1 MKKSIRFQIVS
12 VFLAYVFLSVL
23 LMVLLNY
30 GFLEKV
36 YLKEKENTLKLAYRE
51 IILKYDS
58 IEDDAL
64 TKFCSANNLS
74 AVIYNMNS
82 KEGSM
87 VNSYSNLRSEDADRL
102 RARLF
107 GYMSGLEPEG
117 DEILDK
123 NEIFT
128 ILYNQDRMFQM
139 EFVEM
144 WGKTSDGIAFILRSP
159 MESITESVKISNRF
173 YIITALLIGAISVV
187 FVGIFGIRITR
198 PITELTELSQRM
210 ANLDFDAKFS
220 GTEENEI
227 GILGRNFN
235 KMSETLE
242 KTIAELKTANNEL
255 QKDIEEKEEIDE
267 MRKEFLSNVSHELKT
282 PIALIQG
289 YAEGLQDNINDDPES
304 REFYCDVI
312 IDEASKMNQMVKKL
326 LTLNQLE
333 FGNDQVNMER
343 FDLTTLVRGVIQSSA
358 ILAQQQGTEIIFRQD
373 TPVYV
378 WGDEF
383 KVEEV
388 VTNYLTNAI
397 HYVKNENKIDIRFVQ
412 NGNAIKVIVF
422 NTGDPIPEEDIEK
435 VWIKFYKV
443 DKARTREYGG
453 SGIGLSI
460 VKAIMDSMHQQCG
473 VRNYTNGV
481 AFWFTLESGGSSIE
495 EDCNSL

>member
-12 VFLAYVFLSVL
+12 VFLAYVFFSVL

-333 FGNDQVNMER
+333 FGYNTLTMEH
-343 FDLTTLVRGVIQSSA
+343 FDIIAMIRAVIAKSD
-358 ILAQQQGTEIIFRQD
+358 ILLKQKEINLAFDEDAPI
-373 TPVYV
+373 YV
-378 WGDEF
+378 WSDAYMS
-383 KVEEV
+383 EEV
-388 VTNYLTNAI
+388 FTNYLTNAI
-397 HYVKNENKIDIRFVQ
+397 NHADGEKRIDIQLEKKEKTVK
-412 NGNAIKVIVF
+412 ITVH
-422 NTGDPIPEEDIEK
+422 NTGEQIPEEDLSK
-435 VWIKFYKV
+435 LWDKFYKV

-453 SGIGLSI
+453 SGVGLSI
-460 VKAIMDSMHQQCG
+460 VKASMEQLGQPYG
-473 VRNYTNGV
+473 VYNCEDGV
-481 AFWFTLESGGSSIE
+481 SFWFEL
-495 EDCNSL
+495 DCQDAAEMIQEQA

>member
-12 VFLAYVFLSVL
+12 VFLAFVFISVL

-123 NEIFT
+123 NEVFT

-187 FVGIFGIRITR
+187 FIGIFGIRITR

-210 ANLDFDAKFS
+210 ANLEFDAKFS
-220 GTEENEI
+220 GKEENEI

-422 NTGDPIPEEDIEK
+422 NTGDPISEEDIEK

-495 EDCNSL
+495 EDCNLL

>member
-12 VFLAYVFLSVL
+12 VFLAFVFISVL

-123 NEIFT
+123 NEVFT

-187 FVGIFGIRITR
+187 FIGIFGIRITR
-198 PITELTELSQRM
+198 PIKELTELSQRM
-210 ANLDFDAKFS
+210 ANLEFDAKFS
-220 GTEENEI
+220 GKEENEI

-255 QKDIEEKEEIDE
+255 QKYIEEKEEIDE

-412 NGNAIKVIVF
+412 NGNAIKMIVF

-495 EDCNSL
+495 EDCNLL

>member
-12 VFLAYVFLSVL
+12 VFLAFVFISVL
-23 LMVLLNY
+23 FMVLLNY

-51 IILKYDS
+51 IILRYDS

-123 NEIFT
+123 NEVFT

-173 YIITALLIGAISVV
+173 YIMTALLIGAISVV
-187 FVGIFGIRITR
+187 FIGIFGIRITR

-397 HYVKNENKIDIRFVQ
+397 HYVKNENKIDIRCIED
-412 NGNAIKVIVF
+412 GNTVKVIVF

-481 AFWFTLESGGSSIE
+481 AFWFTLESASGSGE
-495 EDCNSL
+495 EPYN

>member
-12 VFLAYVFLSVL
+12 VFLAYVFFSVL

-58 IEDDAL
+58 VEDDAL

-82 KEGSM
+82 REGSM

-343 FDLTTLVRGVIQSSA
+343 FDLTTLVRGVIQASA

-495 EDCNSL
+495 EDCNLL

>member
-1 MKKSIRFQIVS
+1 MKRSIRFQIVS
-12 VFLAYVFLSVL
+12 AFLAYVFVSVL

-30 GFLEKV
+30 GFLGKI
-36 YLKEKENTLKLAYRE
+36 YLREKENTLKLAYKE
-51 IILKYDS
+51 IILNYDS
-58 IEDDAL
+58 IEDTRL

-82 KEGSM
+82 GEGSM
-87 VNSYSNLRSEDADRL
+87 VDSYSNLRSEDADRL

-123 NEIFT
+123 NEVFT
-128 ILYNQDRMFQM
+128 ILYNQDRVVQM
-139 EFVEM
+139 DFVEM

-159 MESITESVKISNRF
+159 MESITESVLISNRF
-173 YIITALLIGAISVV
+173 YIMIALFIGAISVI
-187 FVGIFGIRITR
+187 FIGIFGVRITR

-343 FDLTTLVRGVIQSSA
+343 FDLTTVIRGVIQSAA
-358 ILAQQQGTEIIFRQD
+358 ILAQQQETEIMFRQD

-397 HYVKNENKIDIRFVQ
+397 HYVKYENKIDIRCVQ
-412 NGNAIKVIVF
+412 NRNTVKVIVF
-422 NTGDPIPEEDIEK
+422 NTGDPIPEEDLEK

-473 VRNYTNGV
+473 VRNYNNGV
-481 AFWFTLESGGSSIE
+481 AFWFTLEAAGCSVE
-495 EDCNSL
+495 EHHN

>member
-12 VFLAYVFLSVL
+12 AFLAYVFISVL
-23 LMVLLNY
+23 FMVLLNY

-51 IILKYDS
+51 IILRYDS

-123 NEIFT
+123 NEVFT

-187 FVGIFGIRITR
+187 FIGIFGIRITR

-397 HYVKNENKIDIRFVQ
+397 HYVKNENKIDIRCIED
-412 NGNAIKVIVF
+412 GNTVKMIVF

-481 AFWFTLESGGSSIE
+481 AFWFTLESASGSGE
-495 EDCNSL
+495 EPYN

>member
-481 AFWFTLESGGSSIE
+481 AFWFTLESGGSSIG
-495 EDCNSL
+495 EDCNLL

>member
-58 IEDDAL
+58 VEDDAL

-495 EDCNSL
+495 EDCNLL

>member
-1 MKKSIRFQIVS
+1 M
-12 VFLAYVFLSVL
+12 
-23 LMVLLNY
+23 
-30 GFLEKV
+30 
-36 YLKEKENTLKLAYRE
+36 
-51 IILKYDS
+51 
-58 IEDDAL
+58 
-64 TKFCSANNLS
+64 
-74 AVIYNMNS
+74 
-82 KEGSM
+82 
-87 VNSYSNLRSEDADRL
+87 
-102 RARLF
+102 
-107 GYMSGLEPEG
+107 
-117 DEILDK
+117 
-123 NEIFT
+123 
-128 ILYNQDRMFQM
+128 
-139 EFVEM
+139 
-144 WGKTSDGIAFILRSP
+144 
-159 MESITESVKISNRF
+159 
-173 YIITALLIGAISVV
+173 V

-343 FDLTTLVRGVIQSSA
+343 FDLTTLVRGVIQASA

-495 EDCNSL
+495 EDCNLL

>member
-12 VFLAYVFLSVL
+12 VFLAFVFISVL
-23 LMVLLNY
+23 FMVLLNY

-51 IILKYDS
+51 IILRYDS

-123 NEIFT
+123 NEVFT

-397 HYVKNENKIDIRFVQ
+397 HYVKNENKIDIRCIED
-412 NGNAIKVIVF
+412 GNTVKVIVF

-481 AFWFTLESGGSSIE
+481 AFWFTLESASGSGE
-495 EDCNSL
+495 EPYN

>member
-58 IEDDAL
+58 VEDDAL

-210 ANLDFDAKFS
+210 ANLDFEAKFS

-343 FDLTTLVRGVIQSSA
+343 FDLTTLVRGVIQASV

-495 EDCNSL
+495 EDCNLL

>member
-495 EDCNSL
+495 EDCNLL

>member
-12 VFLAYVFLSVL
+12 VFLAFVFISVL
-23 LMVLLNY
+23 FMVLLNY

-51 IILKYDS
+51 IILRYDS

-123 NEIFT
+123 NEVFT

-187 FVGIFGIRITR
+187 FIGIFGIRITR

-397 HYVKNENKIDIRFVQ
+397 HYVKNENKIDIRCIED
-412 NGNAIKVIVF
+412 GNTVKVIVF

-481 AFWFTLESGGSSIE
+481 AFWFTLESASGSGE
-495 EDCNSL
+495 EPYN

>member
-12 VFLAYVFLSVL
+12 VFLAYVFFSVL

-58 IEDDAL
+58 VEDDAL

-82 KEGSM
+82 REGSM

-373 TPVYV
+373 TPIYV

-435 VWIKFYKV
+435 VWIKFFKV

-495 EDCNSL
+495 EDCNLL

>member
-12 VFLAYVFLSVL
+12 AFLAYVFISVL

-51 IILKYDS
+51 IILNYDS

-123 NEIFT
+123 NEVFT

-187 FVGIFGIRITR
+187 FIGIFGIRITR

-210 ANLDFDAKFS
+210 ANLEFDAKFS
-220 GTEENEI
+220 GKEENEI

-481 AFWFTLESGGSSIE
+481 AFWFTLEAAGCSIE
-495 EDCNSL
+495 EDCNLF

>member
-58 IEDDAL
+58 VEDDAL

-235 KMSETLE
+235 KMSENLE

-343 FDLTTLVRGVIQSSA
+343 FDLTTLVRGVIQASV

-495 EDCNSL
+495 EDCNLL

>member
-58 IEDDAL
+58 VEDDAL

-210 ANLDFDAKFS
+210 ANLDFEAKFS

-495 EDCNSL
+495 EDCNLL

>member
-1 MKKSIRFQIVS
+1 M
-12 VFLAYVFLSVL
+12 
-23 LMVLLNY
+23 
-30 GFLEKV
+30 
-36 YLKEKENTLKLAYRE
+36 KLAYRE

-58 IEDDAL
+58 VEDDAL

-82 KEGSM
+82 REGSM

-495 EDCNSL
+495 EDCNLL